1 MRNLLF
7 PLAIVALAG
16 CDAATMPEAKRVDEP
31 AETRDAPK
39 EPLASVMRPEVAAP
53 EIQAPEPPQR
63 PAPLV
68 LRFDERSDAL
78 GVEAKTRLDAWLT
91 EEILRGNDTILVRGH
106 SDSRGYDGD
115 NLVASRR
122 RAEVARDYLVDKG
135 IEETRIRV
143 IALGENR
150 PVAPNA
156 KPDGSDNPEG
166 RAKNRRV
173 ELVLQPADESV
184 PDTRQGSEAG
194 SPASAS

>member
-1 MRNLLF
+1 MRTILF
-7 PLAIVALAG
+7 PLAIVAIAG
-16 CDAATMPEAKRVDEP
+16 CDAATAPEAERAEEV
-31 AETRDAPK
+31 AETRDPAK

-53 EIQAPEPPQR
+53 EAQAPEPPQR

-78 GVEAKTRLDAWLT
+78 GAEAKTRLDAWLT
-91 EEILRGNDTILVRGH
+91 EDILRGNDTILVRGH

-135 IEETRIRV
+135 IEEKRIRV

-173 ELVLQPADESV
+173 ELVLQPAVESV
-184 PDTRQGSEAG
+184 PDTQRGTEAE